1 MSRGP
6 GYIQRRLMGTLERR
20 AYAARVGDLCRRFY
34 HLSAWESPSDT
45 QRQTVI
51 KAVKRLAALG
61 YPIGSI
67 KSEVRGSELVIY
79 QINSK
84 VSRKAAEQLTR
95 PIPAAPKEE
104 FNSYRR

>member
-6 GYIQRRLMGTLERR
+6 GYIQRRLMGALERR
-20 AYAARVGDLCRRFY
+20 AYAARVGDLCCRFY

-67 KSEVRGSELVIY
+67 KSEVRGSELVVY
-79 QINSK
+79 RINSK
-84 VSRKAAEQLTR
+84 PSREQAEELAKAPTAGGL
-95 PIPAAPKEE
+95 
-104 FNSYRR
+104 N